1 MKIKG
6 VLFDLDGTL
15 VNTTP
20 LILESFRHTFKQFGM
35 PIPSDSELVAGFG
48 LPMRTAVTAYMPDEM
63 ADEFCD
69 AYRAYQ
75 RTRHDEL
82 IQGIDGVAETLSALK
97 QSGIKMAVVT
107 SKKRPAAIRDL
118 GCYDLVEYFDTIIAC
133 CCNAPTSL
141 PNGMCDAS
149 GLTLSRV
156 DPSTRAF
163 CFVKTLSM
171 WSITAPPIA
180 PPNDALTKACIDK
193 DCAKCGN
200 TGIRVNAV
208 RKHAP
213 RITHALPRRKS
224 GRINAPFGRL

>member
-1 MKIKG
+1 MNIKG

-35 PIPSDSELVAGFG
+35 AVPSDSELVAGFG

-82 IQGIDGVAETLSALK
+82 IQGIDGVGETLSALK
-97 QSGIKMAVVT
+97 RSGIKMAVVT

-118 GCYDLVEYFDTIIAC
+118 GCYNLVEYFNTIIAC
-133 CCNAPTSL
+133 DDCAENKPLPGPSL
-141 PNGMCDAS
+141 MALKRL
-149 GLTLSRV
+149 GLTGADCLAVGDSPY
-156 DPSTRAF
+156 DLQSARAAG
-163 CFVKTLSM
+163 CQ
-171 WSITAPPIA
+171 TA
-180 PPNDALTKACIDK
+180 
-193 DCAKCGN
+193 
-200 TGIRVNAV
+200 AV
-208 RKHAP
+208 RYTSFDWNFILNEGKP
-213 RITHALPRRKS
+213 DYVLNKMTDLLTLIDTLNKQED
-224 GRINAPFGRL
+224 

>member
-35 PIPSDSELVAGFG
+35 PVPSDSELVAGFG

-82 IQGIDGVAETLSALK
+82 IEGIDGVAETLSALK
-97 QSGIKMAVVT
+97 RSGIKMAVVT

-133 CCNAPTSL
+133 DDCAENKPLPGPSL
-141 PNGMCDAS
+141 MALKHL
-149 GLTLSRV
+149 GLTGADCLAVGDSPY
-156 DPSTRAF
+156 DLQSARAAGCKTAAVRYTSF
-163 CFVKTLSM
+163 DWNFILNEGKPDYVLNKMTDLLTLIDTLSKQE
-171 WSITAPPIA
+171 
-180 PPNDALTKACIDK
+180 D
-193 DCAKCGN
+193 
-200 TGIRVNAV
+200 
-208 RKHAP
+208 
-213 RITHALPRRKS
+213 
-224 GRINAPFGRL
+224 

>member
-35 PIPSDSELVAGFG
+35 VVPSDSELVAGFG

-82 IQGIDGVAETLSALK
+82 IEGIDGVGETLSSLK

-118 GCYDLVEYFDTIIAC
+118 GCYNLVEYFDTIIAC
-133 CCNAPTSL
+133 DDCAENKPLPGPSLMALKRLGLNGADCLAVGDSPYDLQSARAAGCQTAAVRYTSFDWNFIL
-141 PNGMCDAS
+141 TEGKPDYVLNKMTDL
-149 GLTLSRV
+149 LTLI
-156 DPSTRAF
+156 D
-163 CFVKTLSM
+163 TL
-171 WSITAPPIA
+171 
-180 PPNDALTKACIDK
+180 NKQED
-193 DCAKCGN
+193 
-200 TGIRVNAV
+200 
-208 RKHAP
+208 
-213 RITHALPRRKS
+213 
-224 GRINAPFGRL
+224 

>member
-35 PIPSDSELVAGFG
+35 AVPSDSELVAGFG

-82 IQGIDGVAETLSALK
+82 IEGIDGVGETLSALK
-97 QSGIKMAVVT
+97 RSGIKMAVVT

-133 CCNAPTSL
+133 DDCAENKPLPGPSLMALKRLGLNGAECLAVGDSPYDLQSARAAGCQTAAVRYTSFDWNFIL
-141 PNGMCDAS
+141 NEGKPDYVLNKMTDL
-149 GLTLSRV
+149 LTLI
-156 DPSTRAF
+156 D
-163 CFVKTLSM
+163 TL
-171 WSITAPPIA
+171 
-180 PPNDALTKACIDK
+180 NKQED
-193 DCAKCGN
+193 
-200 TGIRVNAV
+200 
-208 RKHAP
+208 
-213 RITHALPRRKS
+213 
-224 GRINAPFGRL
+224 

>member
-35 PIPSDSELVAGFG
+35 AVPSDSELVAGFG
-48 LPMRTAVTAYMPDEM
+48 LPMRTAVTAYMPDEI

-82 IQGIDGVAETLSALK
+82 IEGIDGVVETLSALK
-97 QSGIKMAVVT
+97 QRGIKMAVVT

-118 GCYDLVEYFDTIIAC
+118 GCYDLEEYFDTIIAC
-133 CCNAPTSL
+133 DDCAENKPLPGPSLMALERLGLNGADCLAVGDSPYDLQSARAAGCQTAAVRYTSFDWNFIL
-141 PNGMCDAS
+141 NEGKPDYVLNKMTYL
-149 GLTLSRV
+149 LTLI
-156 DPSTRAF
+156 D
-163 CFVKTLSM
+163 TL
-171 WSITAPPIA
+171 
-180 PPNDALTKACIDK
+180 NKQED
-193 DCAKCGN
+193 
-200 TGIRVNAV
+200 
-208 RKHAP
+208 
-213 RITHALPRRKS
+213 
-224 GRINAPFGRL
+224 

>member
-35 PIPSDSELVAGFG
+35 AVPSDSELVAGFG

-82 IQGIDGVAETLSALK
+82 IEDIDGVGETLSALK

-118 GCYDLVEYFDTIIAC
+118 GCYDLVKYFDTIIAC
-133 CCNAPTSL
+133 DDCAENKPLPGPSLMALKRLGLNGADCLAVGDSPYDLQSARAAGCQTAAVRYTSFDWNFIL
-141 PNGMCDAS
+141 NEGKPDYVLHKMTDL
-149 GLTLSRV
+149 LTLI
-156 DPSTRAF
+156 D
-163 CFVKTLSM
+163 TL
-171 WSITAPPIA
+171 
-180 PPNDALTKACIDK
+180 NKQED
-193 DCAKCGN
+193 
-200 TGIRVNAV
+200 
-208 RKHAP
+208 
-213 RITHALPRRKS
+213 
-224 GRINAPFGRL
+224 

>member
-15 VNTTP
+15 VNSTP
-20 LILESFRHTFKQFGM
+20 LILESFRYTFKQFGM
-35 PIPSDSELVAGFG
+35 AVPSDSELVAGFG

-82 IQGIDGVAETLSALK
+82 IEGIDGVAETLSALK

-118 GCYDLVEYFDTIIAC
+118 GCYDLVKYFDTIIAC
-133 CCNAPTSL
+133 DDCAENKPLPGPSL
-141 PNGMCDAS
+141 MALKRL
-149 GLTLSRV
+149 GLTGANCLAVGDSPY
-156 DPSTRAF
+156 DLQSARAAG
-163 CFVKTLSM
+163 CQ
-171 WSITAPPIA
+171 TA
-180 PPNDALTKACIDK
+180 
-193 DCAKCGN
+193 
-200 TGIRVNAV
+200 AV
-208 RKHAP
+208 RYTSFDWNF
-213 RITHALPRRKS
+213 ILNE
-224 GRINAPFGRL
+224 GRPDYVLNKMTDLLTLIDTLNKQED

>member
-35 PIPSDSELVAGFG
+35 AVPSDSELVAGFG

-69 AYRAYQ
+69 A
-75 RTRHDEL
+75 DEL
-82 IQGIDGVAETLSALK
+82 IQGIDGVGETLSALK

-118 GCYDLVEYFDTIIAC
+118 GCYNLVEYFDTIIAC
-133 CCNAPTSL
+133 DDCAENKPLPGPSLMALERLGLNGADCLAVGDSPYDLQSARAAGCQTAAVRYTSFDWNFIL
-141 PNGMCDAS
+141 TEGKPDYVLNKMTDL
-149 GLTLSRV
+149 LTLI
-156 DPSTRAF
+156 D
-163 CFVKTLSM
+163 TLSKQE
-171 WSITAPPIA
+171 
-180 PPNDALTKACIDK
+180 D
-193 DCAKCGN
+193 
-200 TGIRVNAV
+200 
-208 RKHAP
+208 
-213 RITHALPRRKS
+213 
-224 GRINAPFGRL
+224 

>member
-118 GCYDLVEYFDTIIAC
+118 GCYDLVKYFDTIIAC
-133 CCNAPTSL
+133 
-141 PNGMCDAS
+141 D
-149 GLTLSRV
+149 
-156 DPSTRAF
+156 
-163 CFVKTLSM
+163 
-171 WSITAPPIA
+171 
-180 PPNDALTKACIDK
+180 
-193 DCAKCGN
+193 DCAENKPLPGPSLMALKRLGLNGADCLAVGDSPYDLQSAKGAGCL
-200 TGIRVNAV
+200 TAAV
-208 RKHAP
+208 RYTSFDWDFILNEGKP
-213 RITHALPRRKS
+213 DYVLNKMDDLVKLID
-224 GRINAPFGRL
+224 RLNN

>member
-20 LILESFRHTFKQFGM
+20 LILESFRHTFRQFGM
-35 PIPSDSELVAGFG
+35 PVPSDSELVAGFG

-82 IQGIDGVAETLSALK
+82 IEGIDGVGETLSSLK

-133 CCNAPTSL
+133 DDCAENKPLPGPSLMALKRLGLNGADCLAVGDSPYDLQSARAAGCQTAAVRYTSFDWNFIL
-141 PNGMCDAS
+141 NEGKPDYVLNKMTDL
-149 GLTLSRV
+149 LTLI
-156 DPSTRAF
+156 D
-163 CFVKTLSM
+163 TL
-171 WSITAPPIA
+171 
-180 PPNDALTKACIDK
+180 NKQED
-193 DCAKCGN
+193 
-200 TGIRVNAV
+200 
-208 RKHAP
+208 
-213 RITHALPRRKS
+213 
-224 GRINAPFGRL
+224 

>member
-20 LILESFRHTFKQFGM
+20 LILESFRHTFTEFGL
-35 PIPSDSELVAGFG
+35 PVPADSELVAGFG
-48 LPMRTAVTAYMPDEM
+48 LPMRTAVTAYMPEEM

-133 CCNAPTSL
+133 DDCAENKPLPGPSLMALKRLGLNGADCLAVGDSPYDLQSARAAGCQTAAVRYTSFDWNFIL
-141 PNGMCDAS
+141 NEGKPDYVLNKMTDL
-149 GLTLSRV
+149 LTLI
-156 DPSTRAF
+156 D
-163 CFVKTLSM
+163 TL
-171 WSITAPPIA
+171 
-180 PPNDALTKACIDK
+180 NKQED
-193 DCAKCGN
+193 
-200 TGIRVNAV
+200 
-208 RKHAP
+208 
-213 RITHALPRRKS
+213 
-224 GRINAPFGRL
+224 

>member
-35 PIPSDSELVAGFG
+35 PVPSDSELVAGFG

-82 IQGIDGVAETLSALK
+82 IEGIEGVGETLSALK

-133 CCNAPTSL
+133 DDCAENKPLPGPSL
-141 PNGMCDAS
+141 MALKRL
-149 GLTLSRV
+149 GLTGAYCLAVGDSPYDLQSARE
-156 DPSTRAF
+156 AG
-163 CFVKTLSM
+163 CKT
-171 WSITAPPIA
+171 A
-180 PPNDALTKACIDK
+180 
-193 DCAKCGN
+193 
-200 TGIRVNAV
+200 AV
-208 RKHAP
+208 RYTSFDWNFILNEGKP
-213 RITHALPRRKS
+213 DYVLNKMTDLLTLIDTLNKQED
-224 GRINAPFGRL
+224 

>member
-20 LILESFRHTFKQFGM
+20 LILESFRHTFRQFGM
-35 PIPSDSELVAGFG
+35 AVPSDSELVAGFG
-48 LPMRTAVTAYMPDEM
+48 LPMRTAVTAYMPDEK

-82 IQGIDGVAETLSALK
+82 IESIDGVAETLSALK

-118 GCYDLVEYFDTIIAC
+118 GCYNLVEYFDTIIAC
-133 CCNAPTSL
+133 DDCAENKPLPGPILMALKRLGLNGADCLAVGDSPYDLQSARAAGCQTAAVRYTSFDWNFIL
-141 PNGMCDAS
+141 NEGKPDYVLNKMTDL
-149 GLTLSRV
+149 LTLI
-156 DPSTRAF
+156 D
-163 CFVKTLSM
+163 TL
-171 WSITAPPIA
+171 
-180 PPNDALTKACIDK
+180 NKQED
-193 DCAKCGN
+193 
-200 TGIRVNAV
+200 
-208 RKHAP
+208 
-213 RITHALPRRKS
+213 
-224 GRINAPFGRL
+224 

>member
-35 PIPSDSELVAGFG
+35 PVPSDSELVAGFG

-82 IQGIDGVAETLSALK
+82 IESIDGVGETLSVLK
-97 QSGIKMAVVT
+97 QRRIKMAVVT

-133 CCNAPTSL
+133 DDCAENKPLPGPSLMALKRLGLNGADCLAVGDSPYDLQSARAAGCQTAAVRYTSFDWNFIL
-141 PNGMCDAS
+141 TEGKPDYVLNKMTDL
-149 GLTLSRV
+149 LTLI
-156 DPSTRAF
+156 D
-163 CFVKTLSM
+163 TL
-171 WSITAPPIA
+171 
-180 PPNDALTKACIDK
+180 NKQED
-193 DCAKCGN
+193 
-200 TGIRVNAV
+200 
-208 RKHAP
+208 
-213 RITHALPRRKS
+213 
-224 GRINAPFGRL
+224 

>member
-35 PIPSDSELVAGFG
+35 EVPSDSELVAGFG
-48 LPMRTAVTAYMPDEM
+48 LPMRTAVTAYMPEEM

-82 IQGIDGVAETLSALK
+82 IEGIDGVGETLSALK
-97 QSGIKMAVVT
+97 RSGIKMAVVT

-118 GCYDLVEYFDTIIAC
+118 GCYNLVEYFDTIIAC
-133 CCNAPTSL
+133 DDCAENKPLPGPSL
-141 PNGMCDAS
+141 MALKRL
-149 GLTLSRV
+149 GLTGADCLAVGDSPY
-156 DPSTRAF
+156 DLQSARAAG
-163 CFVKTLSM
+163 CQ
-171 WSITAPPIA
+171 TA
-180 PPNDALTKACIDK
+180 
-193 DCAKCGN
+193 
-200 TGIRVNAV
+200 AV
-208 RKHAP
+208 RYTSFDWNFILNEGKP
-213 RITHALPRRKS
+213 DYVLNKMTDLLTLIDTLNKQED
-224 GRINAPFGRL
+224 

>member
-20 LILESFRHTFKQFGM
+20 LILESFRHTFRQFGM
-35 PIPSDSELVAGFG
+35 PVPSDSELVAGFG

-97 QSGIKMAVVT
+97 QSSIKMAVVT

-118 GCYDLVEYFDTIIAC
+118 GCYDLVKYFDTIIAC
-133 CCNAPTSL
+133 DDCAENKPLPGPSL
-141 PNGMCDAS
+141 MALKRL
-149 GLTLSRV
+149 GLTGADCIAVGDSPYDLQSA
-156 DPSTRAF
+156 RAAG
-163 CFVKTLSM
+163 CQ
-171 WSITAPPIA
+171 TA
-180 PPNDALTKACIDK
+180 
-193 DCAKCGN
+193 
-200 TGIRVNAV
+200 AV
-208 RKHAP
+208 RYTSFDWNFILNEGKP
-213 RITHALPRRKS
+213 DYVLNKMTDLLTLIDTLNKQED
-224 GRINAPFGRL
+224 

>member
-35 PIPSDSELVAGFG
+35 AVPSDSELVAGFG

-82 IQGIDGVAETLSALK
+82 IEGIDGVGETLSALK
-97 QSGIKMAVVT
+97 QRGIKMAVVT

-118 GCYDLVEYFDTIIAC
+118 GCYNLVEYFDTIIAC
-133 CCNAPTSL
+133 DDCTENKPLPGPSLMALERLGLNGADCLAVGDSPYDLQSARAAGCQTAAVRYTSFDWNFIL
-141 PNGMCDAS
+141 NEGKPDYVLNKMTDL
-149 GLTLSRV
+149 LTLI
-156 DPSTRAF
+156 D
-163 CFVKTLSM
+163 TL
-171 WSITAPPIA
+171 
-180 PPNDALTKACIDK
+180 NKQED
-193 DCAKCGN
+193 
-200 TGIRVNAV
+200 
-208 RKHAP
+208 
-213 RITHALPRRKS
+213 
-224 GRINAPFGRL
+224 

>member
-118 GCYDLVEYFDTIIAC
+118 GCYDLVEYFNTIIAC
-133 CCNAPTSL
+133 DDCAENKPLPGPSLMALKRLGLNGADCLAVGDSPYDLQSARAAGCQTAAVRYTSFDWNFIL
-141 PNGMCDAS
+141 NEGKPDYVLNKMTDL
-149 GLTLSRV
+149 LTLI
-156 DPSTRAF
+156 D
-163 CFVKTLSM
+163 TL
-171 WSITAPPIA
+171 
-180 PPNDALTKACIDK
+180 NKQED
-193 DCAKCGN
+193 
-200 TGIRVNAV
+200 
-208 RKHAP
+208 
-213 RITHALPRRKS
+213 
-224 GRINAPFGRL
+224 

>member
-35 PIPSDSELVAGFG
+35 PVPSDSELVSGFG

-82 IQGIDGVAETLSALK
+82 IEGIDGVAETLSVLK
-97 QSGIKMAVVT
+97 QRGIKMAVVT

-133 CCNAPTSL
+133 DDCSENKPLPGPSL
-141 PNGMCDAS
+141 MALKRLGLNGADCLAVGDSPYDLQSARAAGCQTDYVLNKMTDL
-149 GLTLSRV
+149 LTLI
-156 DPSTRAF
+156 D
-163 CFVKTLSM
+163 TL
-171 WSITAPPIA
+171 
-180 PPNDALTKACIDK
+180 NKQED
-193 DCAKCGN
+193 
-200 TGIRVNAV
+200 
-208 RKHAP
+208 
-213 RITHALPRRKS
+213 
-224 GRINAPFGRL
+224 

>member
-35 PIPSDSELVAGFG
+35 EVPSDSELVAGFG

-82 IQGIDGVAETLSALK
+82 IESIDGVGETLSALK
-97 QSGIKMAVVT
+97 RSGIKMAVVT

-118 GCYDLVEYFDTIIAC
+118 GCYNLVEYFDTIIAC
-133 CCNAPTSL
+133 DDCAENKPLPGPSLMALERLGLNGADCLAVGDSPYDLQSARAAGCQTAAVRYTSFDWNFIL
-141 PNGMCDAS
+141 NEGKPDYVLNKMTDL
-149 GLTLSRV
+149 LTLI
-156 DPSTRAF
+156 D
-163 CFVKTLSM
+163 TL
-171 WSITAPPIA
+171 
-180 PPNDALTKACIDK
+180 NKQED
-193 DCAKCGN
+193 
-200 TGIRVNAV
+200 
-208 RKHAP
+208 
-213 RITHALPRRKS
+213 
-224 GRINAPFGRL
+224 

>member
-35 PIPSDSELVAGFG
+35 AVPSDSELVAGFG

-118 GCYDLVEYFDTIIAC
+118 GCYNLVEYFDTIIAC
-133 CCNAPTSL
+133 DDCAENKPLPGPSLMALKRLGLNGADCLAVGDSPYDLQSAKAAGCQTAAVRYTSFDWNFIL
-141 PNGMCDAS
+141 NEGKPDYVLNKMTDL
-149 GLTLSRV
+149 LTLI
-156 DPSTRAF
+156 D
-163 CFVKTLSM
+163 TL
-171 WSITAPPIA
+171 
-180 PPNDALTKACIDK
+180 NKQED
-193 DCAKCGN
+193 
-200 TGIRVNAV
+200 
-208 RKHAP
+208 
-213 RITHALPRRKS
+213 
-224 GRINAPFGRL
+224 

>member
-35 PIPSDSELVAGFG
+35 AVPSDSELVAGFG

-82 IQGIDGVAETLSALK
+82 IQGIDGVGETLSALK
-97 QSGIKMAVVT
+97 RSGIKMAVVT

-118 GCYDLVEYFDTIIAC
+118 GCYNLVEYFNTIIAC
-133 CCNAPTSL
+133 DDCAENKPLPGPSL
-141 PNGMCDAS
+141 MALKRL
-149 GLTLSRV
+149 GLTGADCLAVGDSPY
-156 DPSTRAF
+156 DLQSARAAG
-163 CFVKTLSM
+163 CQ
-171 WSITAPPIA
+171 TA
-180 PPNDALTKACIDK
+180 
-193 DCAKCGN
+193 
-200 TGIRVNAV
+200 AV
-208 RKHAP
+208 RYTSFDWNFILNEGKP
-213 RITHALPRRKS
+213 DYVLNKMTDLLTLIDTLNKQED
-224 GRINAPFGRL
+224 

>member
-35 PIPSDSELVAGFG
+35 PVPSDSELVAGFG

-82 IQGIDGVAETLSALK
+82 IEGIDGVAETLSALK

-133 CCNAPTSL
+133 DDCAENKPLPGPSL
-141 PNGMCDAS
+141 MALKRL
-149 GLTLSRV
+149 GLTGADCLAVGDSPY
-156 DPSTRAF
+156 DLQSARAAG
-163 CFVKTLSM
+163 CQ
-171 WSITAPPIA
+171 TA
-180 PPNDALTKACIDK
+180 
-193 DCAKCGN
+193 
-200 TGIRVNAV
+200 AV
-208 RKHAP
+208 RYTSFDWNFILNEGKP
-213 RITHALPRRKS
+213 DYV
-224 GRINAPFGRL
+224 INKMTDLLTLIDTLNKQED

>member
-20 LILESFRHTFKQFGM
+20 LILESFRHTFRQFGM
-35 PIPSDSELVAGFG
+35 PVPSDGALVAGFG
-48 LPMRTAVTAYMPDEM
+48 LPMRTAVTAYMPEEI

-75 RTRHDEL
+75 RTRHDKL
-82 IQGIDGVAETLSALK
+82 IEGIDGVGETLSALK

-133 CCNAPTSL
+133 DDCAENKPLPGPSLMALKRLGLNGADCLAVGDSPYDLQSARAAGCKTAAVRYTSFDWNFIL
-141 PNGMCDAS
+141 NEGKPDYVLNKMTDL
-149 GLTLSRV
+149 LTLI
-156 DPSTRAF
+156 D
-163 CFVKTLSM
+163 TL
-171 WSITAPPIA
+171 
-180 PPNDALTKACIDK
+180 NKQED
-193 DCAKCGN
+193 
-200 TGIRVNAV
+200 
-208 RKHAP
+208 
-213 RITHALPRRKS
+213 
-224 GRINAPFGRL
+224 